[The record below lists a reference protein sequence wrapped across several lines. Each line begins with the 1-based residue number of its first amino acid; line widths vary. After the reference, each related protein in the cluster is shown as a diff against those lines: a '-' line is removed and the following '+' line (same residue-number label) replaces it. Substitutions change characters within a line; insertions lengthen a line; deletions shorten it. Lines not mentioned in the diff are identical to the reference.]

1 MCVADM
7 QAIIF
12 LLMKENENTLIYL
25 IGLFFSGG
33 QMIHIYFLRIKKPE
47 VWISVSALFGKHGIK
62 PRGDRESWEMFHS
75 NMPGSDE

>member
-7 QAIIF
+7 QTITF

-25 IGLFFSGG
+25 LGLSFSGG

-47 VWISVSALFGKHGIK
+47 G
-62 PRGDRESWEMFHS
+62 
-75 NMPGSDE
+75 